1 MEMVQVKE
9 KYFNNESSQEAGL
22 LQGDVIIPRGADR
35 IIIVRKLQPS
45 RIILEEGARLTYVF
59 IGNEGWAENAK
70 VTFEF
75 VGRES
80 DLSFFGFIIG
90 KGEHKF
96 PFETV
101 SDHLVPRT
109 KARFFI
115 NACLHDRSAVD
126 YKGSIIIR
134 KPAQFTD
141 AYLTHHTLLLS
152 DYARTRTIPSLEIS
166 ANDVKAGHSASIG
179 KFDEELLFYLKSRG
193 IDDKTAEGMLTGAF
207 FGNLI
212 AMMQNENARK
222 SVYDVLSQSIPNL
235 FIS

>member
-1 MEMVQVKE
+1 MVQVKE
-9 KYFNNESSQEAGL
+9 KYFNNESPQEAGL
-22 LQGDVIIPRGADR
+22 LQSDVIIARGMEKIMIAK
-35 IIIVRKLQPS
+35 KLVSS

-59 IGNEGWAENAK
+59 VGSEGWAENAK

-75 VGRES
+75 TGRES
-80 DLSFFGFIIG
+80 ELFFFGFIIG
-90 KGEHKF
+90 KGDHKF

-101 SDHLVPRT
+101 SDHLVPGT
-109 KARFFI
+109 KARFFV
-115 NACLHDRSAVD
+115 NACLRERSVVD
-126 YKGSIIIR
+126 YKGTIIIR

-166 ANDVKAGHSASIG
+166 ANDVKAGHAASIG
-179 KFDEELLFYLKSRG
+179 KFDEEMLFYLKSRG
-193 IDDKTAEGMLTGAF
+193 IDDKTAEGILTGAF

-222 SVYDVLSQSIPNL
+222 NVYDVLSRSIPNL